1 MNRLALAAAHCAFHS
16 AERSSA
22 HGPARSLAVMLLALI
37 SGLLVIPAFAADPL
51 QISIKDQAFQ
61 PAEFS
66 IPAGQKV
73 EIVIRNLDDL
83 PAEFESYDLSREIV
97 IPAHGQVKLFIGPLD
112 PGRYRFFNDFHQE
125 SEGWVT
131 VSPAGK

>member
-1 MNRLALAAAHCAFHS
+1 MNSLALPTAHTAPRSAGPSSAYSALRPLGTMLLAFIASLLVVPALAA
-16 AERSSA
+16 
-22 HGPARSLAVMLLALI
+22 
-37 SGLLVIPAFAADPL
+37 DPF
-51 QISIKDQAFQ
+51 QISVKDQAFQ

-66 IPAGQKV
+66 VPAGQKV

-97 IPAHGQVKLFIGPLD
+97 IPAHGQVKVFIGPLD